1 MGLCI
6 SATNPSRIPFEM
18 MACGLPVVDVFS
30 NNNLYDFAENTIT
43 LAQCRP
49 ESLAQ
54 AVINLLDNQESNRK
68 ISEQEQMFMS
78 DRDINVGL
86 GQFMKCIQGVLEGQ
100 DELFQKEEPALTYQ
114 GEPIIAGEEVKEL
127 RNEIVATENNDWYSK
142 IKRITWIRRIPG
154 VKRIKKVLRV
164 E

>member
-1 MGLCI
+1 MNC
-6 SATNPSRIPFEM
+6 S
-18 MACGLPVVDVFS
+18 
-30 NNNLYDFAENTIT
+30 
-43 LAQCRP
+43 
-49 ESLAQ
+49 
-54 AVINLLDNQESNRK
+54 K
-68 ISEQEQMFMS
+68 
-78 DRDINVGL
+78 
-86 GQFMKCIQGVLEGQ
+86 
-100 DELFQKEEPALTYQ
+100 KEEPALTYQ